1 MPLTQM
7 QLLNLHITLA
17 LPSHAPIHHHKCCPL
32 LIDLLIVQV
41 QHLEFQMDKANSA
54 WLEQDFIDARNQDQS
69 VTTSDFHK
77 QLTVGAL
84 LLHALQVSS
93 VLGQVIVLSAD
104 SCASPNNTMRLMWIL
119 SVL

>member
-7 QLLNLHITLA
+7 QLLNLHMTLA
-17 LPSHAPIHHHKCCPL
+17 LPSHAPVHHHKCCPL

-84 LLHALQVSS
+84 LFVVLVSHVCMHTMCIWNLLCDMPCKS
-93 VLGQVIVLSAD
+93 VLCLD
-104 SCASPNNTMRLMWIL
+104 K
-119 SVL
+119 